1 MISYK
6 TFDEIILSS
15 NAKSKIN
22 AIYIMRQ
29 KTMLFG
35 ILLATFAAATLL
47 PLAAAQVY
55 EQPSNTMTVEQMLEK
70 ARERVQ
76 IVKEHPGQGS
86 GTPYLD
92 ANGVIGASII
102 SAAVFGGIFVTFI
115 VRARQIE
122 KRLAAKRM
130 LQ

>member
-1 MISYK
+1 
-6 TFDEIILSS
+6 
-15 NAKSKIN
+15 
-22 AIYIMRQ
+22 
-29 KTMLFG
+29 MLFG